1 MTKLRE
7 QMIQDMVLRGMAP
20 STQRAYLQ
28 AVRKFARHYN
38 RPPDQI
44 SNGELKAY
52 LLHLHLHEQRATST
66 CNVASAALRFLYRRT
81 LGRRET
87 DFDVPIA
94 RQPSKLPHVLSR
106 DEVAR
111 LLECTSFLKH
121 RALFLTTYSAG
132 LRVSE
137 VVRLRP
143 THIDSAR
150 MLIRVEQG
158 KGAKD
163 RLTLLSPQLLEA
175 LRDYWRRTQ
184 PGPLFLFP
192 GRDGRSPVRATGVKE
207 AFAKAKRRADIDKPG
222 GIHML
227 RHSFATHLLEA
238 GVDLHTLQ
246 RLLGHNSIRSTTR
259 YLHLVEPAYH
269 AARACPDLLDFS
281 RDAFDSLK

>member
-1 MTKLRE
+1 
-7 QMIQDMVLRGMAP
+7 MAP

-259 YLHLVEPAYH
+259 SLHLVEPAYH

>member
-7 QMIQDMVLRGMAP
+7 QMIQDMVLRGFVP
-20 STQRAYLQ
+20 STQRAYLE
-28 AVRKFARHYN
+28 AVAKFARHYN
-38 RPPDQI
+38 RSPDQI
-44 SNGELKAY
+44 SNEELKAY
-52 LLHLHLHEQRATST
+52 LLYLHLEEKRATST
-66 CNVASAALRFLYRRT
+66 CNVAAAALRFLYHRT
-81 LGRRET
+81 LGRPHT
-87 DFDVPIA
+87 DFDVPMA

-106 DEVAR
+106 DEAAR
-111 LLECTSFLKH
+111 LLASTSFLKH

-143 THIDSAR
+143 TDIDSSR

-163 RLTLLSPQLLEA
+163 RQTLLSPQLLEE
-175 LRDYWRRTQ
+175 LRDYWRRVQ

-207 AFAKAKRRADIDKPG
+207 AFVKAKRRAKIGKPG

-269 AARACPDLLDFS
+269 AVRGCPDLLDFS
-281 RDAFDSLK
+281 TDASK

>member
-7 QMIQDMVLRGMAP
+7 QMIQDMVLRGMALN
-20 STQRAYLQ
+20 TQHAYLK
-28 AVRKFARHYN
+28 AVTKFARHYD
-38 RPPDQI
+38 RSPDRI
-44 SNGELKAY
+44 SNEELKAY
-52 LLHLHLHEQRATST
+52 LLHLHLVEKHSTST
-66 CNVASAALRFLYRRT
+66 CNIAAAALRFLYHKT
-81 LGRRET
+81 LGRPRT

-106 DEVAR
+106 VEVAR

-137 VVRLRP
+137 VIRLRP
-143 THIDSAR
+143 TDIDSSR

-163 RLTLLSPQLLEA
+163 RQTLLSPQLLEA
-175 LRDYWRRTQ
+175 LRDDWRRAR

-192 GRDGRSPVRATGVKE
+192 SRDGRGPVCAAAVKE
-207 AFAKAKRRADIDKPG
+207 AFAKAKRRARIEKPG

-269 AARACPDLLDFS
+269 AVRACPDLLDFS
-281 RDAFDSLK
+281 TDSSK

>member
-7 QMIQDMVLRGMAP
+7 QMIQDMVLRGLAP
-20 STQRAYLQ
+20 STQRAYLE
-28 AVRKFARHYN
+28 AVTKFARHYN
-38 RPPDQI
+38 RSPDRI
-44 SNGELKAY
+44 SNEDVKAY
-52 LLHLHLHEQRATST
+52 LLYLHLEEKRATST
-66 CNVASAALRFLYRRT
+66 CNVAAVALRFLYHKT
-81 LGRRET
+81 LGRPRT

-94 RQPSKLPHVLSR
+94 RQPSKLPFVLSR

-111 LLECTSFLKH
+111 LLTCTSFLKH

-137 VVRLRP
+137 VVRMRP
-143 THIDSAR
+143 ADIDSSR

-163 RLTLLSPQLLEA
+163 RQTLLSPQLLEA

-184 PGPLFLFP
+184 PGEYLFP
-192 GRDGRSPVRATGVKE
+192 GRDGRSPVRATGIKE
-207 AFAKAKRRADIDKPG
+207 AFAKAKRRAHIDKPG

-259 YLHLVEPAYH
+259 YLHLVEPA
-269 AARACPDLLDFS
+269 
-281 RDAFDSLK
+281 

>member
-20 STQRAYLQ
+20 STRRAYLQ
-28 AVRKFARHYN
+28 AVTKFARHYN
-38 RPPDQI
+38 RSPDRI
-44 SNGELKAY
+44 SNEDVKAY
-52 LLHLHLHEQRATST
+52 LLYLHLEEKRATST
-66 CNVASAALRFLYRRT
+66 CNVAAVALRFLYHKT
-81 LGRRET
+81 LGRPQT

-94 RQPSKLPHVLSR
+94 RPPSKLPHVLSR
-106 DEVAR
+106 EEVAR
-111 LLECTSFLKH
+111 LLTRTSFLKH
-121 RALFLTTYSAG
+121 RALFLTTYCAG

-143 THIDSAR
+143 ADIDSSR

-158 KGAKD
+158 KGSKD

-184 PGPLFLFP
+184 PGQYLFP
-192 GRDGRSPVRATGVKE
+192 GRDGHSPVRATGVKE
-207 AFAKAKRRADIDKPG
+207 AFAKAKRRAHIDKPG

-269 AARACPDLLDFS
+269 AARACPDLLDF
-281 RDAFDSLK
+281 RVDSSK

>member
-20 STQRAYLQ
+20 STRRAYLQ
-28 AVRKFARHYN
+28 AVTKFARHYN
-38 RPPDQI
+38 RSPARI
-44 SNGELKAY
+44 SNEDVKAY
-52 LLHLHLHEQRATST
+52 LLYLHLEEKRATST
-66 CNVASAALRFLYRRT
+66 CNVAAVALRFLYHKT
-81 LGRRET
+81 LGRPQT

-94 RQPSKLPHVLSR
+94 RPPSKLPHVLSR
-106 DEVAR
+106 EEVAR
-111 LLECTSFLKH
+111 LLTRTSFLKH

-143 THIDSAR
+143 TAIDSDR

-163 RLTLLSPQLLEA
+163 RYTLLSPQLLEA
-175 LRDYWRRTQ
+175 LREYWRRTK
-184 PGPLFLFP
+184 PGEYLFP
-192 GRDGRSPVRATGVKE
+192 GRDGRSPVRATGIKE
-207 AFAKAKRRADIDKPG
+207 AFAKAKRRARIDKPG
-222 GIHML
+222 GVHML

>member
-28 AVRKFARHYN
+28 AVTKFARHYN
-38 RPPDQI
+38 RSPDRI
-44 SNGELKAY
+44 SKEELKAY
-52 LLHLHLHEQRATST
+52 LLYLHLEEKRATST
-66 CNVASAALRFLYRRT
+66 CNVASVALRFLYHKT
-81 LGRRET
+81 LGRPQT
-87 DFDVPIA
+87 DFDIPMA

-106 DEVAR
+106 EEVAR
-111 LLECTSFLKH
+111 LLTCTSFLKH

-143 THIDSAR
+143 IDIDSSR

-158 KGAKD
+158 KGAQD
-163 RLTLLSPQLLEA
+163 RQTLLSPQLLEA

-184 PGPLFLFP
+184 PGEYLFP

-207 AFAKAKRRADIDKPG
+207 AFAKAKLRARIDKPG

-246 RLLGHNSIRSTTR
+246 RLLGHHSIRSTTR

-281 RDAFDSLK
+281 HASLDSSK

>member
-7 QMIQDMVLRGMAP
+7 QMIQDMVLRGLAP
-20 STQRAYLQ
+20 NTQHAYLK
-28 AVRKFARHYN
+28 AVSKFARHYD
-38 RPPDQI
+38 RSPEKI
-44 SNGELKAY
+44 SNEELKVY
-52 LLHLHLHEQRATST
+52 LLHLHLQEKCSTST
-66 CNVASAALRFLYRRT
+66 CNIAAAALRFLYHKT
-81 LGRRET
+81 LGRPRT

-94 RQPSKLPHVLSR
+94 RQPSKIPHVLSR
-106 DEVAR
+106 VEVAR
-111 LLECTSFLKH
+111 LLDCTSFLKH

-143 THIDSAR
+143 IDIDSSR
-150 MLIRVEQG
+150 MLIRIEQG

-163 RLTLLSPQLLEA
+163 RQTLLSPQLLEA
-175 LRDYWRRTQ
+175 LRDYWRRTR

-192 GRDGRSPVRATGVKE
+192 GRDGRSPVCAAAVKE
-207 AFAKAKRRADIDKPG
+207 AFAKAKRRAQIEKPG

-259 YLHLVEPAYH
+259 YLHLVEPAYQTL
-269 AARACPDLLDFS
+269 RACPDLLDFS
-281 RDAFDSLK
+281 TGRSK